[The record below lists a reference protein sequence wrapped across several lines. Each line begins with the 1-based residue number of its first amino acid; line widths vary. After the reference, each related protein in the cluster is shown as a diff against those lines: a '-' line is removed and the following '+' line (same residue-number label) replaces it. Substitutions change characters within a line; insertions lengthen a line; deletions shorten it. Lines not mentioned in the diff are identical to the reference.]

1 MVSLLRFGA
10 VLALGLSLIQ
20 PVLADDEDAGRR
32 IEEVVVY
39 GERVESTV
47 SDTSV
52 SITAMDAEFLSDMGI
67 QGPNEMMNFIPATTR
82 TDWDVKIRGIGRN
95 FRGLGGDPGVGT
107 YYNGIYSSDF
117 GIASTESGL
126 YDLERIEVLR
136 GPQGT
141 LYGRNSI
148 GGVMNYV
155 TKKPNHDEWE
165 GNVRLIV
172 GQYATHEMYGV
183 VSGPVKE
190 TYPYLSSPEIEQV
203 AKLMQ
208 IANSPVVEI
217 NSSKFSLSLRKN
229 S

>member
-107 YYNGIYSSDF
+107 YYNGIYSSDSRSMLYQSQKKDRK
-117 GIASTESGL
+117 ST
-126 YDLERIEVLR
+126 
-136 GPQGT
+136 
-141 LYGRNSI
+141 
-148 GGVMNYV
+148 
-155 TKKPNHDEWE
+155 
-165 GNVRLIV
+165 RL
-172 GQYATHEMYGV
+172 
-183 VSGPVKE
+183 
-190 TYPYLSSPEIEQV
+190 
-203 AKLMQ
+203 
-208 IANSPVVEI
+208 
-217 NSSKFSLSLRKN
+217 NSSHQ
-229 S
+229 

>member
-117 GIASTESGL
+117 GIAST
-126 YDLERIEVLR
+126 
-136 GPQGT
+136 
-141 LYGRNSI
+141 
-148 GGVMNYV
+148 
-155 TKKPNHDEWE
+155 
-165 GNVRLIV
+165 
-172 GQYATHEMYGV
+172 
-183 VSGPVKE
+183 
-190 TYPYLSSPEIEQV
+190 
-203 AKLMQ
+203 
-208 IANSPVVEI
+208 
-217 NSSKFSLSLRKN
+217 
-229 S
+229 